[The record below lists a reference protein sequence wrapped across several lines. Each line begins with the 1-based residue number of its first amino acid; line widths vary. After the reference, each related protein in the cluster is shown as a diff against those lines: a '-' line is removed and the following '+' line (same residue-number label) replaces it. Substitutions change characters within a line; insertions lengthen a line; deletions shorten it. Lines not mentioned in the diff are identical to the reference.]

1 MSGDE
6 TGGPNITME
15 NVGPWMAAREVFL
28 GKGFTPIGETEQLE
42 FNFCVTETPANG
54 RRDCTSCPRSSIA
67 DKPCWCWW
75 R

>member
-28 GKGFTPIGETEQLE
+28 GKGFTPIGETEQLARLSLLE
-42 FNFCVTETPANG
+42 AKNC
-54 RRDCTSCPRSSIA
+54 
-67 DKPCWCWW
+67 
-75 R
+75 